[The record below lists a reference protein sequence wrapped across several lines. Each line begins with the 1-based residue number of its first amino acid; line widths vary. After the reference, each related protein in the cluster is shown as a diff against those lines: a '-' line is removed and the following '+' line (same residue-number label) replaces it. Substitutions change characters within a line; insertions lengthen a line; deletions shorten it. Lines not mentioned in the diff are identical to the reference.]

1 MEITRAELELMQ
13 CALTDW
19 RPQRLVLAS
28 ESCLPVMPL
37 DAASDALFADQRSW
51 VKARSTPNN
60 GYSNQLQFEP
70 LVRAGVP
77 SDVIWKADQ
86 WVMLTRWVRWGRL
99 EDSQPRSEVGILLA
113 AWKQT
118 PRGGHFGAAAD
129 VQGGALAPL
138 Q

>member
-1 MEITRAELELMQ
+1 VHAKHPDQVLSTWVRSRLIKRSFRPDWGSVEITRAELELMQ

-86 WVMLTRWVRWGRL
+86 WVMLTRWVRWWRL
-99 EDSQPRSEVGILLA
+99 EDSR
-113 AWKQT
+113 
-118 PRGGHFGAAAD
+118 
-129 VQGGALAPL
+129 
-138 Q
+138 